1 MTINTGTRRLSDPAP
16 VKAQP
21 RGEAGDGL
29 WGDLT
34 TFKRDRILQE
44 AALLFFERGYLQT
57 SMEAIAE
64 RLGASKP
71 FIYSYF
77 KSKVE
82 LLVAICEMGTSEAL
96 AATVKAVS
104 ADGGPK
110 QRFEEFVRGFTSSV
124 LKHHRL
130 TAIYFREEINL
141 PKEARDRINAMRKS
155 IDHALRSLL
164 NEGVESGDFELEDPQ
179 ISGLIIEGM
188 SSYAFAWYR
197 ETGRLDQ
204 QKITDTIVKLTLKL
218 VSVPV
223 PPKKND

>member
-1 MTINTGTRRLSDPAP
+1 MAVNIGTSHLSDPTP
-16 VKAQP
+16 IKAQS
-21 RGEAGDGL
+21 RSEAGDGL
-29 WGDLT
+29 WGDLA
-34 TFKRDRILQE
+34 TFKRDRILQG

-57 SMEAIAE
+57 SMEVIAE

-71 FIYSYF
+71 FIYYHF
-77 KSKVE
+77 KSKVV
-82 LLVAICEMGTSEAL
+82 LLVAICEMAISEAL

-124 LKHHRL
+124 LKHHRF

-141 PKEARDRINAMRKS
+141 PREARDRINVMRKS

-164 NEGVESGDFELEDPQ
+164 NEGIESGDFELEDPQ
-179 ISGLIIEGM
+179 IGGLIIEGM

-204 QKITDTIVKLTLKL
+204 QKITDSIVKMTLKL
-218 VSVPV
+218 VSVTA
-223 PPKKND
+223 PPKID

>member
-1 MTINTGTRRLSDPAP
+1 MAVNIGTSRFSDPTP
-16 VKAQP
+16 IKAQS
-21 RGEAGDGL
+21 RGEGGDGL
-29 WGDLT
+29 WGDLA
-34 TFKRDRILQE
+34 TFKRDRILQG

-64 RLGASKP
+64 QLGASKP
-71 FIYSYF
+71 FIYYHF

-82 LLVAICEMGTSEAL
+82 LLVAICEMAISEAL

-110 QRFEEFVRGFTSSV
+110 RRFEEFVRGFTSSV
-124 LKHHRL
+124 LKHHRF

-141 PKEARDRINAMRKS
+141 PREARDRINVMRKS

-164 NEGVESGDFELEDPQ
+164 NEGIESGDFELEDPQ
-179 ISGLIIEGM
+179 IGGLIIEGM

-204 QKITDTIVKLTLKL
+204 QKITDSIVKMTLKL
-218 VSVPV
+218 VSVPA
-223 PPKKND
+223 PPKID

>member
-1 MTINTGTRRLSDPAP
+1 MAVNIATSRSGDPTP
-16 VKAQP
+16 VKTPP
-21 RGEAGDGL
+21 RGEGGDGL

-34 TFKRDRILQE
+34 TFKRDRILLE

-57 SMEAIAE
+57 SMDAIAE

-71 FIYSYF
+71 FIYYHF

-96 AATVKAVS
+96 AATVRAVS
-104 ADGGPK
+104 ADGGAK
-110 QRFEEFVRGFTSSV
+110 KRFEEFVRGFTSSV
-124 LKHHRL
+124 LKHHRF

-141 PKEARDRINAMRKS
+141 PKEARDRIHAMRKS
-155 IDHALRSLL
+155 IDRALRSLL
-164 NEGVESGDFELEDPQ
+164 IEGVESGDFELKDPQ
-179 ISGLIIEGM
+179 ISGLIIAGM

-204 QKITDTIVKLTLKL
+204 QKITDSIVEMALKL
-218 VSVPV
+218 VSAPA
-223 PPKKND
+223 PAKKD